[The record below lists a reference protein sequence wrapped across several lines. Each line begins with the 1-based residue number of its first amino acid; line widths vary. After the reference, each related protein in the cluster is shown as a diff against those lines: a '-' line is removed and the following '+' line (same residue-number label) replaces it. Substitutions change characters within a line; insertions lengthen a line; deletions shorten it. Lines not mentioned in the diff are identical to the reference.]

1 MSLTHLHPLKL
12 NPKVHYRSPFFCEE
26 ARRAE
31 AERVSSQVARQR
43 DADESRIRR
52 EAFVVRMGVSTQRAR
67 TIEAL
72 VKAGQQGLSAIDIKT
87 IAQVGQ
93 VSPFIADLTRRL
105 ACFGVHFSV
114 RSGAYRAIYRFT
126 PEGIEKLEVMV
137 AEFKAGATTPCAMT
151 PVRIAP
157 DDDIAILVRGFDL
170 TEGQAKMLAHLA
182 ASGSTGATTEWL
194 CRIAGLRMD
203 STTVQRLGRRLNKQG
218 MALEF
223 HSGWGCWRLSAEGV
237 ERIRDF
243 LARTKALQA
252 RVG

>member
-1 MSLTHLHPLKL
+1 MSLIHLHPLKL
-12 NPKVHYRSPFFCEE
+12 NPAVHYRSPFFDAE
-26 ARRAE
+26 AARAE

-43 DADESRIRR
+43 EAEESRIRR
-52 EAFVVRMGVSTQRAR
+52 EAFIVRMGVSMQRAR

-72 VKAGQQGLSAIDIKT
+72 VKAGRQGLSAIDIKT

-93 VSPFIADLTRRL
+93 VSPFIADIGRRL

-126 PEGIEKLEVMV
+126 PEGIEKLEAMV
-137 AEFKAGATTPCAMT
+137 SEFKAGTTTPCAVS
-151 PVRIAP
+151 PIRLEP
-157 DDDIAILVRGFDL
+157 DDDIAILARGFDL

-182 ASGSTGATTEWL
+182 ATGSTGATTEWL
-194 CRIAGLRMD
+194 CRVAGLTKD
-203 STTVQRLGRRLNKQG
+203 SVAVQRLGRRLAKQG

-223 HSGWGCWRLSAEGV
+223 SKGWGCWRLSAEGA

-252 RVG
+252 RIG